1 MLANGV
7 SRRPQLWLLTTALAT
22 ATMAVVAA
30 VASTPGAAASA
41 GQDHLTRGQSISVGQ
56 QLQRTTYG
64 GALTW
69 LVMQSDGNLVLYT
82 TGTPGTGRHVCWATN
97 TYPNPGSHAVYQ
109 SDGNFVVYNS
119 RGRATWASGTQH
131 SGGTTVNIS
140 PHGQLWVGYKAL
152 SSFCD

>member
-1 MLANGV
+1 MFAIA
-7 SRRPQLWLLTTALAT
+7 RRRSQRPRRLLTTLAATT
-22 ATMAVVAA
+22 AAVVATVTSA
-30 VASTPGAAASA
+30 PGAAAAA
-41 GQDHLTRGQSISVGQ
+41 GQDHLTKGQSLSVGQ

-82 TGTPGTGRHVCWATN
+82 AGAAGTGRHVCWATN

-109 SDGNFVVYNS
+109 SDGNFVVYNN

-131 SGGTTVNIS
+131 AGGSTVNIS
-140 PHGQLWVGYKAL
+140 PHGQLWAGYKAL

>member
-1 MLANGV
+1 M
-7 SRRPQLWLLTTALAT
+7 RRPRQLLTTLAT
-22 ATMAVVAA
+22 VTLVALTTL
-30 VASTPGAAASA
+30 ASVPSAAASA
-41 GQDHLTRGQSISVGQ
+41 GQDHLTKGQSLYPGQ
-56 QLQRTTYG
+56 QLRRTTYG

-119 RGRATWASGTQH
+119 AGGPTWASGTQH
-131 SGGTTVNIS
+131 DGGTTVNLTA
-140 PHGQLWVGYKAL
+140 HGQLWAGYKAL